1 MRGPTED
8 ASVATSLFHGP
19 SDDKAA
25 AAILPAGSGRGQEP
39 GHPPLRLCPVL
50 GATGRGGPPRGSARE
65 GLGRPPLIWMVC
77 SLGAHK
83 AQQALRA
90 RGTGLGSSRLDIP
103 TGTAAR
109 TASEPEPGGL
119 ESGPAEAGEVCDMA
133 MCSPASG
140 SQELEQASLPRA
152 IGPQSVMTPQEKIQR
167 NTVFSSR
174 LLP

>member
-90 RGTGLGSSRLDIP
+90 RGTGLGSGRLDIP

-119 ESGPAEAGEVCDMA
+119 ESGPAE
-133 MCSPASG
+133 
-140 SQELEQASLPRA
+140 ELEQASLPRA